1 MNKNNKKYRANVG
14 IMIINQK
21 KNIFVGQRLDHPS
34 HFWQMPQGGID
45 PNEKPIDAA
54 FREAFEETG
63 IKKNKLKLILELKNW
78 YYYDLPL
85 DLAKTLWKGKY
96 IGQKQKWFLFDFIG
110 TDPLV
115 ELISETKAIYKAAA
129 LSIDTS
135 AISEALG
142 QITASAEDRR
152 LQDTGIKWEPV
163 NLTKYWAKMESE
175 RLKLLERIIK

>member
-1 MNKNNKKYRANVG
+1 
-14 IMIINQK
+14 
-21 KNIFVGQRLDHPS
+21 
-34 HFWQMPQGGID
+34 MPQGGID

-110 TDPLV
+110 TDKDINVNTKEPEFSKYEWV
-115 ELISETKAIYKAAA
+115 DKIFLINNIVPFKKDIYEKI
-129 LSIDTS
+129 LEEFDTY
-135 AISEALG
+135 L
-142 QITASAEDRR
+142 
-152 LQDTGIKWEPV
+152 
-163 NLTKYWAKMESE
+163 
-175 RLKLLERIIK
+175 

>member
-110 TDPLV
+110 TDKDINVNTKEPEFSKYEWV
-115 ELISETKAIYKAAA
+115 DKIFLINNIVPFKKDIYEKI
-129 LSIDTS
+129 LEEFDTY
-135 AISEALG
+135 L
-142 QITASAEDRR
+142 
-152 LQDTGIKWEPV
+152 
-163 NLTKYWAKMESE
+163 
-175 RLKLLERIIK
+175 